1 MRAANPCLG
10 FRFPRW
16 RVSSGSPGRKPVDR
30 FRDGPVHVSIWEND
44 GPRGAFRT
52 ASFELRYKNKQQEW
66 QTSHSY
72 GAADLEHV
80 ERVLGTIH
88 VYSGF
93 QVPRQGFGVF
103 GCRTSGFQV

>member
-1 MRAANPCLG
+1 MEASMAKPSTASAAPNEKP
-10 FRFPRW
+10 
-16 RVSSGSPGRKPVDR
+16 SGSPSRKPVER

-80 ERVLGTIH
+80 EKAAREARTRIDEWH
-88 VYSGF
+88 VANK
-93 QVPRQGFGVF
+93 VRQDNASPG
-103 GCRTSGFQV
+103 